1 MLAGAFTVGSDLGVG
16 FTCKA
21 VSSFENAVDNALSET
36 ESGDTGSTG
45 TIGTGVGGFDTTG
58 SFASGLSGD
67 LFTTTELAGAS
78 DPASAIGKRLFAR
91 QTDAQIGEAA
101 VAYGKKLN
109 QACQFHDAAIAMGVV
124 AWYVPLALLLL
135 LCVDYVNSGFCGASL
150 SFWQFGDCG
159 RRILLGLL
167 RILGILQRRCR

>member
-1 MLAGAFTVGSDLGVG
+1 MLASAFTVGSDLGVG

-21 VSSFENAVDNALSET
+21 VSSFENAVNNALSEI
-36 ESGDTGSTG
+36 ESGGTGSIG

-58 SFASGLSGD
+58 NFGSGATD
-67 LFTTTELAGAS
+67 
-78 DPASAIGKRLFAR
+78 AIGKRLFAR

-101 VAYGKKLN
+101 VAYGNKLN

-124 AWYVPLALLLL
+124 AWYGVPLVPLLL

-159 RRILLGLL
+159 RRILLGLR
-167 RILGILQRRCR
+167 RILGIPRRRCR

>member
-1 MLAGAFTVGSDLGVG
+1 
-16 FTCKA
+16 
-21 VSSFENAVDNALSET
+21 
-36 ESGDTGSTG
+36 
-45 TIGTGVGGFDTTG
+45 
-58 SFASGLSGD
+58 
-67 LFTTTELAGAS
+67 LAGAS